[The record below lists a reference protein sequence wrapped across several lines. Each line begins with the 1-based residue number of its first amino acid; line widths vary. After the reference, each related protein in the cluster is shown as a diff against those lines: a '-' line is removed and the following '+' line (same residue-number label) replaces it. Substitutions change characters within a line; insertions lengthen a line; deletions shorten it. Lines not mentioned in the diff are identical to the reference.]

1 MARVGM
7 RMRAVV
13 AVVAV
18 GLLGSAGVAT
28 GAVGPPTSAPGV
40 HRISGVDR
48 YEASARISA
57 STFGTGVPVAYVAT
71 GEKFP
76 DALSGGP
83 VGGYNGGPVLLVR
96 PRSVPSSV
104 AAELTRLSP
113 GRIVVLGG
121 SASVSAEVQQAL
133 GSYTTG
139 TVERI
144 SGADRYEASA
154 RISASTFGPGVPV
167 AYVATGEKF
176 PDALSGGPVA
186 ALEGGPVLL
195 VRRGSVPPSVAAELS
210 RLVPDRIVVLG
221 GSASVSAD
229 VAEDLAE
236 YTDGL
241 VERVSGADRYAAS
254 AAISRSVFAA
264 GLAVVYVATGL
275 NFPDALSG
283 GPVGATN
290 SGPVLLVRK
299 DAVPASVATELE
311 RLRPRRIVILGGSAS
326 VSTGVQAALDAFVA
340 DDPPPSIRGRV
351 TQDGGAGG
359 PLAGVAVTLSGPSL
373 AGGPAFSTAT
383 DANGNYRFYGVTP
396 GDDIVV
402 CFDGRSATGGTLS
415 ASGYGDECWNDVR
428 DPALA
433 TPVTV
438 TAGAVRAGVDARLK
452 GLGATKLRITDTAGT
467 GLNKVNVYLYGPGST
482 RVDQQTGSTGYARF
496 VGLYPGTYRV
506 CYDTYDTTTGLAG
519 PYGYDDYTDC
529 EGAAASLAPTVTV
542 ASGDP
547 GDVARRITVTAS
559 GVVEGHVGD
568 PAGNAVVGA
577 QVTVL
582 NEVVPGDGI
591 VADGVTSSDGGYQIG
606 DVRGEQPHRV
616 CVSATGFTA
625 RCIDGVLV
633 REARSTTLDVTL
645 QHAP

>member
-104 AAELTRLSP
+104 AAELTRPLP
-113 GRIVVLGG
+113 GSHRRPRWVGVGVG
-121 SASVSAEVQQAL
+121 RGAAGPGQH
-133 GSYTTG
+133 TTG

-351 TQDGGAGG
+351 TRERRRRA
-359 PLAGVAVTLSGPSL
+359 ARW
-373 AGGPAFSTAT
+373 PAW
-383 DANGNYRFYGVTP
+383 R
-396 GDDIVV
+396 
-402 CFDGRSATGGTLS
+402 
-415 ASGYGDECWNDVR
+415 
-428 DPALA
+428 
-433 TPVTV
+433 
-438 TAGAVRAGVDARLK
+438 
-452 GLGATKLRITDTAGT
+452 
-467 GLNKVNVYLYGPGST
+467 
-482 RVDQQTGSTGYARF
+482 
-496 VGLYPGTYRV
+496 
-506 CYDTYDTTTGLAG
+506 
-519 PYGYDDYTDC
+519 
-529 EGAAASLAPTVTV
+529 
-542 ASGDP
+542 
-547 GDVARRITVTAS
+547 
-559 GVVEGHVGD
+559 
-568 PAGNAVVGA
+568 
-577 QVTVL
+577 
-582 NEVVPGDGI
+582 
-591 VADGVTSSDGGYQIG
+591 
-606 DVRGEQPHRV
+606 
-616 CVSATGFTA
+616 
-625 RCIDGVLV
+625 
-633 REARSTTLDVTL
+633 
-645 QHAP
+645 